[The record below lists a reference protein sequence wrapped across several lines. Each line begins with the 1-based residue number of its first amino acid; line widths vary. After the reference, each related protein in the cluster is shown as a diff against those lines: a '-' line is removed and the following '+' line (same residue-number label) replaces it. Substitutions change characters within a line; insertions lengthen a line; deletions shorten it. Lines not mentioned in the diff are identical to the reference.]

1 MLLVYVLGVMQVKLE
16 QLNEA
21 KKSLK
26 AMVEEI
32 KYSGSTGAHRRK
44 LVRHTHSLLCFSSFQ
59 TAGPLNACVW
69 SMHLSGSRVYGTTS
83 SSQAE
88 LLCNIWCITCS
99 PLLLQTIT
107 CVLSQVDENEEQLGT
122 SSTRLER
129 SRLKYERLAKLLI
142 GYVQGLMH
150 LKLNLRGRVF
160 GVD

>member
-1 MLLVYVLGVMQVKLE
+1 MPLVYVLGVLQVKLE

-44 LVRHTHSLLCFSSFQ
+44 LVRHTHLLSFSFH
-59 TAGPLNACVW
+59 TAGPLEEGSW
-69 SMHLSGSRVYGTTS
+69 LMYLSGSRVYGTPS
-83 SSQAE
+83 SSQSV
-88 LLCNIWCITCS
+88 LLRKIWCIMCS
-99 PLLLQTIT
+99 PFLLQTIT

-142 GYVQGLMH
+142 GYGQGPMH
-150 LKLNLRGRVF
+150 LNFNLIRRVWWT
-160 GVD
+160 